1 MILERGNLMFEE
13 TRKYLEKKNLLTG
26 DRYDLPTSDMRF
38 PDGAHFRIEVPT
50 CNSPVTFRAIMET
63 AEQHGTTV
71 NRVDDTFGIMRNTD
85 ETILEFISIAKE
97 YGCELTFSIGPR
109 ATYDISAQRAT
120 GTAEGNRIAYRLRG
134 MDRIVWAVEDAKRAI
149 ELGVRGLLIYDEG
162 HLWLMNEMRKDGEI
176 PKDVHFKLSAHC
188 GHGNPLSF
196 MLLEKLGADTINPVR
211 DLTLPMMASLRQAVK
226 VPLDLHTDNP
236 KSTGGFVRTYEA
248 PEIARIAAP
257 VHLKA
262 GNSAL
267 QAHGIPT
274 SKQEGVNM
282 GIQAILVA
290 RMVEK
295 YFPEAKQSKKGAK
308 GLAIPK

>member
-1 MILERGNLMFEE
+1 MFEE
-13 TRKYLEKKNLLTG
+13 MKAYLKTKDLPTG
-26 DRYDLPTSDMRF
+26 DRYDLPTSEQRF

-50 CNSPVTFRAIMET
+50 CNSAVTFRAIMET
-63 AEQHGTTV
+63 AEKHGANV
-71 NRVDDTFGIMRNTD
+71 NRVDDTFGIMRYTD
-85 ETILEFISIAKE
+85 ESILEFISIAKE

-109 ATYDISAQRAT
+109 ATYDTSAQRAT
-120 GTAEGNRIAYRLRG
+120 GTPAGNRIAYRLRG
-134 MDRIVWAVEDAKRAI
+134 MDQVIRAVEDAKRAI

-162 HLWLMNEMRKDGEI
+162 HLWLLNEMRKDGEI

-188 GHGNPLSF
+188 GHGNPISF
-196 MLLEKLGADTINPVR
+196 RLLEKLGADTINPVR
-211 DLTLPMMASLRQAVK
+211 DLSLPMMATLRQAVK

-267 QAHGIPT
+267 QSHGIPT
-274 SKQEGVNM
+274 SKQEGINM
-282 GIQAILVA
+282 GIQAVLVA

>member
-1 MILERGNLMFEE
+1 MFEE
-13 TRKYLEKKNLLTG
+13 MKAYLLTKGLPTG
-26 DRYDLPTSDMRF
+26 DRYDLPTSEQRF

-50 CNSPVTFRAIMET
+50 CNSAVTFRAIMET
-63 AEQHGTTV
+63 AEKHGATV
-71 NRVDDTFGIMRNTD
+71 NRVDDTFGIMRYTD
-85 ETILEFISIAKE
+85 ESILEFISIAKE

-109 ATYDISAQRAT
+109 ATYDTSAQRAT
-120 GTAEGNRIAYRLRG
+120 GTPAGNRIAYRLRG
-134 MDRIVWAVEDAKRAI
+134 MDQVIRAVEDAKRAI

-162 HLWLMNEMRKDGEI
+162 HLWLLNEMRKDGEI

-188 GHGNPLSF
+188 GHGNPISF
-196 MLLEKLGADTINPVR
+196 RLLEKLGADTINPVR
-211 DLTLPMMASLRQAVK
+211 DLTLPMMATLRQAVK
-226 VPLDLHTDNP
+226 VPLDIHTDNP

-267 QAHGIPT
+267 QSHGIPT

-282 GIQAILVA
+282 GTQAVLVS

-295 YFPEAKQSKKGAK
+295 YFPEAKQSKRGAK

>member
-1 MILERGNLMFEE
+1 MFEE
-13 TRKYLEKKNLLTG
+13 MKTYLVTKGLPTG
-26 DRYDLPTSDMRF
+26 DRYDLPTSEQRF

-50 CNSPVTFRAIMET
+50 CNSAVTFRAIMET
-63 AEQHGTTV
+63 AEKHGATV
-71 NRVDDTFGIMRNTD
+71 NRVDDTFGIMRYTD
-85 ETILEFISIAKE
+85 ESILEFISIAKE

-109 ATYDISAQRAT
+109 ATYDTSAQRAT
-120 GTAEGNRIAYRLRG
+120 GTPAGNRIAYRLRG
-134 MDRIVWAVEDAKRAI
+134 MDQVIRAVEDAKRAI

-162 HLWLMNEMRKDGEI
+162 HLWLLNEMRKDGEI

-188 GHGNPLSF
+188 GHGNPISF
-196 MLLEKLGADTINPVR
+196 RLLEKLGADTINPVR
-211 DLTLPMMASLRQAVK
+211 DLSLPMMATLRQAVK

-267 QAHGIPT
+267 QSHGIPT

-282 GIQAILVA
+282 GTQAVLVV
-290 RMVEK
+290 RMVEE

>member
-1 MILERGNLMFEE
+1 MFDATREYLRGKGLPD
-13 TRKYLEKKNLLTG
+13 G
-26 DRYDLPTSDMRF
+26 DRYDLPTSGMRF

-50 CNSPVTFRAIMET
+50 CNSAVTFRAIMET
-63 AEQHGTTV
+63 AERHGVTI
-71 NRVDDTFGIMRNTD
+71 NRIDETFGIMRHTD
-85 ETILEFISIAKE
+85 ETILDFASIGKE
-97 YGCELTFSIGPR
+97 YGCEVNFSIGPR
-109 ATYDISAQRAT
+109 ATYDTSAQRAT
-120 GTAEGNRIAYRLRG
+120 GTPEGNRIGYRLRG
-134 MDRIVWAVEDAKRAI
+134 MDQVVRAIEDAKRA
-149 ELGVRGLLIYDEG
+149 LGLGIRGLLIYDEG

-176 PKDVHFKLSAHC
+176 SKDVRFKLSAHC

-196 MLLEKLGADTINPVR
+196 RLLEQLGADSINPAR
-211 DLTLPMMASLRQAVK
+211 DLTLPMISVLRQAVK
-226 VPLDLHTDNP
+226 VALDIHTDNP

-267 QAHGIPT
+267 RSHGIPT
-274 SKQEGVNM
+274 SREEGVNM
-282 GIQAILVA
+282 GIQAVLVA

-295 YFPEAKQSKKGAK
+295 WFPEAKQSGRGAK

>member
-1 MILERGNLMFEE
+1 MFEE
-13 TRKYLEKKNLLTG
+13 MKTYLVTKGLPTG
-26 DRYDLPTSDMRF
+26 DRYDLPTSEQRF
-38 PDGAHFRIEVPT
+38 HDGAHFRIEVPT
-50 CNSPVTFRAIMET
+50 CNSAVTFRAIMET
-63 AEQHGTTV
+63 AEKHGATV
-71 NRVDDTFGIMRNTD
+71 NRVDDTFGIMRYTD
-85 ETILEFISIAKE
+85 ESILEFISIAKE

-109 ATYDISAQRAT
+109 ATYDTSAQRAT
-120 GTAEGNRIAYRLRG
+120 GTPAGNRIAYRLRG
-134 MDRIVWAVEDAKRAI
+134 MDQVIRAVEDAKRAI

-188 GHGNPLSF
+188 GHGNPISF
-196 MLLEKLGADTINPVR
+196 RLLEKLGADTINPVR
-211 DLTLPMMASLRQAVK
+211 DLSLPMMATLRQAVK

-267 QAHGIPT
+267 QSHGIPT

-282 GIQAILVA
+282 GTQAVLVV

-295 YFPEAKQSKKGAK
+295 YFPEAKQSKKDAK

>member
-1 MILERGNLMFEE
+1 MYAQAS
-13 TRKYLEKKNLLTG
+13 KYLKIIVQ
-26 DRYDLPTSDMRF
+26 RAW
-38 PDGAHFRIEVPT
+38 AHASYSLSNNF
-50 CNSPVTFRAIMET
+50 
-63 AEQHGTTV
+63 
-71 NRVDDTFGIMRNTD
+71 FGIMRNTD
-85 ETILEFISIAKE
+85 ETILEYISIAKE
-97 YGCELTFSIGPR
+97 YECELTFSIGPR
-109 ATYDISAQRAT
+109 ATYDTSAQRAT
-120 GTAEGNRIAYRLRG
+120 GSPEGNRIAYRLRG
-134 MDRIVWAVEDAKRAI
+134 MDQVIRAVEDAKRAI

-162 HLWLMNEMRKDGEI
+162 HLWLLNEMRKDGKI

-188 GHGNPLSF
+188 GHGNPISF
-196 MLLEKLGADTINPVR
+196 RLLEKLGANTINPVR
-211 DLTLPMMASLRQAVK
+211 DLTLPMMATLRQAVK

-274 SKQEGVNM
+274 SQKEGVNM
-282 GIQAILVA
+282 GTQAVLVA
-290 RMVEK
+290 RIVEK

>member
-1 MILERGNLMFEE
+1 MFEE
-13 TRKYLEKKNLLTG
+13 MKTYLKTRGLPTG
-26 DRYDLPTSDMRF
+26 DRYDLPTSELRF

-50 CNSPVTFRAIMET
+50 CNSPMTFRAIMET
-63 AEQHGTTV
+63 AEKHEVTV

-85 ETILEFISIAKE
+85 EIILEYISIAKE

-109 ATYDISAQRAT
+109 ATYDTSAQRTT
-120 GTAEGNRIAYRLRG
+120 GTPEGNRIAYRLRG
-134 MDRIVWAVEDAKRAI
+134 MDQVIRAVEDAKRAI

-162 HLWLMNEMRKDGEI
+162 HLWLLNEMRKDGEI

-188 GHGNPLSF
+188 GHGNPISF
-196 MLLEKLGADTINPVR
+196 RLLEKLGADTINPVR
-211 DLTLPMMASLRQAVK
+211 DLTLPMMATLRQAVK

-267 QAHGIPT
+267 RSHGIPT

-282 GIQAILVA
+282 GIQAVLVA